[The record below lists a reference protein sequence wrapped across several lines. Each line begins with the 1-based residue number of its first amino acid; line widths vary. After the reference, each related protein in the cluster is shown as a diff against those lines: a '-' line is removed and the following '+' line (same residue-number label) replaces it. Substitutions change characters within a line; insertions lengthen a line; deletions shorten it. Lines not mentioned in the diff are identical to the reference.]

1 MEILFIIGMIVGAAF
16 FILAAV
22 GDIFL

>member
-1 MEILFIIGMIVGAAF
+1 MEILFLIGMIVGAAF

>member
-1 MEILFIIGMIVGAAF
+1 MEFLFLIGMIVGAAF